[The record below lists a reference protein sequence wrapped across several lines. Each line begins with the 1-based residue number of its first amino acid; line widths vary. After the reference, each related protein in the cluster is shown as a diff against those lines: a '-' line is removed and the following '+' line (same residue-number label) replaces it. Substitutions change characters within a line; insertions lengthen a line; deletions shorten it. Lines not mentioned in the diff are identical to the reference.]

1 MSKKKLTKK
10 KQLLALFATTSMT
23 VNMMVMPVTV
33 LANNSSNSTDME
45 QNGELI
51 LGENE
56 IRKGVL
62 PDNFNSND
70 GSQWEG

>member
-33 LANNSSNSTDME
+33 LANNRSNSTDME